1 MDLSVLI
8 PTKGRLDRLT
18 ACLTGLSSQT
28 LDAQRFEVLVGVDG
42 PDEGEAALARAV
54 LPQAQV
60 LDGRQAGP
68 AATRN
73 RLIERARGRVTLL
86 LNDDVAPEPTCLAA
100 HLDAQRE
107 LAAAGRVALVLGA
120 SPWAIHEPD
129 RLFDRLIR
137 STSMVFF
144 YDRMADDPS
153 RDWGFRHAWTLN
165 LSAPTEAIRAV
176 GGFDA
181 SLPGACYEDLEW
193 AWRMRQRFDAPV
205 LYRPKAVVVHDHRY
219 EPAGYLDR
227 EQLLGREAYR
237 LAGQAPACALE
248 LFGRDLTD
256 PAEAAYARAFVACE
270 GRAAERLAESFA
282 QLAQLPAS
290 AVDGPHAKELIA
302 MLYEHHLLLK
312 RWRWNTGLVEA
323 ADGAS

>member
-8 PTKGRLDRLT
+8 PTRRRLDRLES
-18 ACLTGLSSQT
+18 CLTGLATQT
-28 LDAQRFEVLVGVDG
+28 LDAKRFEVLVGVDG
-42 PDEGEAALARAV
+42 PDEGEAALAGSV
-54 LPQAQV
+54 LPRARV
-60 LDGRQAGP
+60 LDGQQAGP

-86 LNDDVAPEPTCLAA
+86 LNDDVTPQPTCLAA
-100 HLDAQRE
+100 HLDAQDE
-107 LAAAGRVALVLGA
+107 LARAGRVGLVLGA
-120 SPWAIHEPD
+120 APWAIHQPD

-144 YDRMADDPS
+144 YDQMDDDPD

-165 LSAPTEAIRAV
+165 LSAPTGAIRAA
-176 GGFDA
+176 GSFDA
-181 SLPGACYEDLEW
+181 TLPGACYEDLEW

-205 LYRPKAVVVHDHRY
+205 VYRPRAVVVHDHRY

-237 LAGQAPACALE
+237 LAQQAPACALD

-256 PAEAAYARAFVACE
+256 PAEVAYARAFVARE
-270 GRAAERLAESFA
+270 ERAAGRLAASFG
-282 QLAQLPAS
+282 QLASMPAS
-290 AVDGPHAKELIA
+290 AVDGPHADELIA

-312 RWRWNTGLVEA
+312 RWRWSTGLVQA
-323 ADGAS
+323 AGG